1 MTTRRKPLKT
11 LYLCYFGL
19 REPLVQTQVLP
30 YLRQLIAGGEVEVF
44 LLTFEPNRRQAWTPA
59 DEADWRT
66 RLEREGIHWS
76 CLPYHKRPSVLVTPY
91 DILCGAWAA
100 VRLARRH
107 GIDVLHARGH
117 IPAVMGA
124 LAKRISGGRLLFD
137 IRGFFPEEYTDAGVW
152 PENGYIYRVV
162 KRVERYLF
170 TATDGFVVLT
180 EKARGLLFP
189 GRTETDERGRPI
201 EVIPCCVDA
210 DRFHDDDAVAGSA
223 RAEMRRELKVSAGRR
238 VFVYVGSF
246 GGWYMTDEMTRF
258 LAHAHRQDPS
268 TFSMILTQSRAEE
281 VAGRLRGLGL
291 KDDDFFVAQVA
302 PADVPRYLRAA
313 DVAISFIRACYSKL
327 SSSPTKIAEYLA
339 SGLPVVCNTGVGDLD
354 ELIETDRVGILI
366 SEFTPEAYERA
377 LAELASLRQDQDLPE
392 RCRASARRRFD
403 LVEVGGPRYRRLY
416 RRLME
421 GGHKL

>member
-1 MTTRRKPLKT
+1 MTTRKPVKT

-30 YLRQLIAGGEVEVF
+30 YLRQLVAGGEVEVF

-59 DEADWRT
+59 DESDWRA
-66 RLEREGIHWS
+66 RLAADGIRWFS
-76 CLPYHKRPSVLVTPY
+76 LPYHKRPSVLVTPY

-107 GIDVLHARGH
+107 RIDVLHARGH

-124 LAKRISGGRLLFD
+124 LARRIGGARLLFD

-170 TATDGFVVLT
+170 KATDGFVVLT
-180 EKARGLLFP
+180 EKAREILFP
-189 GRTETDERGRPI
+189 GRTETDARGRPV

-210 DRFHDDDAVAGSA
+210 ERFGAADA
-223 RAEMRRELKVSAGRR
+223 RAREDVRRELNATNRR

-246 GGWYMTDEMTRF
+246 GGWYMTDEMTKF
-258 LAHAHRQDPS
+258 LAHAHREDPN
-268 TFSMILTQSRAEE
+268 TFSMILTQSRPEE
-281 VAGRLRGLGL
+281 VAERLRGLGL
-291 KDDDFFVAQVA
+291 QDGDYFVGKVA
-302 PADVPRYLRAA
+302 PPDVPRYLRAA
-313 DVAISFIRACYSKL
+313 DVSISFIRACYSKL

-354 ELIETDRVGILI
+354 ELIDTDRVGVLI
-366 SEFTPEAYERA
+366 SEFTPEAYARA
-377 LAELASLRQDQDLPE
+377 LAELAALRRDADLPE
-392 RCRASARRRFD
+392 RCRSSARRRFD
-403 LVEVGGPRYRRLY
+403 LAAVGGARYRRLY
-416 RRLME
+416 RRLTE
-421 GGHKL
+421 GEPTS

>member
-1 MTTRRKPLKT
+1 MTSARPVKT

-59 DEADWRT
+59 DEAGWRA
-66 RLEREGIHWS
+66 RLAAEGIRWFS
-76 CLPYHKRPSVLVTPY
+76 LPYHKRPSVLVTPY
-91 DILCGAWAA
+91 DIVCGAWAA
-100 VRLARRH
+100 WRLARTHRL
-107 GIDVLHARGH
+107 DVLHARGH

-124 LAKRISGGRLLFD
+124 LAKRISGARLLFD

-162 KRVERYLF
+162 KRVERYLL
-170 TATDGFVVLT
+170 TTTDGFVVLT
-180 EKARGLLFP
+180 EKARDILFP
-189 GRTETDERGRPI
+189 GRTETDERGRPV

-210 DRFHDDDAVAGSA
+210 ERFGAVAATA
-223 RAEMRRELKVSAGRR
+223 REDLRRELNATNRR

-258 LAHAHRQDPS
+258 LAHAHREDPA
-268 TFSMILTQSRAEE
+268 TFSMILTQSRPEE
-281 VAGRLRGLGL
+281 VVERMRGLGL
-291 KDDDFFVAQVA
+291 KDEDYFVGKVA

-354 ELIETDRVGILI
+354 ELIETDRVGVLI

-377 LAELASLRQDQDLPE
+377 LAELATLRRDEDLAE

-403 LVEVGGPRYRRLY
+403 LAAVGGARYRRLY
-416 RRLME
+416 RRLTE
-421 GGHKL
+421 GGHKS